1 MTQTKERCIREL
13 ESVVHDAA
21 DGFSET
27 AVAALVAHPEAVR
40 SALAVVA
47 NTLSSQLTTGASAR
61 EPEVETLSGINPQLI
76 DAEEADRQLSARTRQ
91 AGREVLLTSDQ
102 LAAHVGLKTRQSV
115 HEWLRK
121 GKIIGWRGAKRGYVF
136 PAEQIDESCR
146 PLAGF
151 DQVVPRFG
159 DGYAAWVWLT
169 TPRPSLNGAKPLDLM
184 RRGETERVT
193 AAAKGDLQGDFA

>member
-1 MTQTKERCIREL
+1 MTRKKERCIREL

-47 NTLSSQLTTGASAR
+47 NTLSPQLTTRAG
-61 EPEVETLSGINPQLI
+61 EPEVETLSGTNPQLI
-76 DAEEADRQLSARTRQ
+76 DTEEADRQLSARTRQ
-91 AGREVLLTSDQ
+91 GGREALLTSDQ
-102 LAAHVGLKTRQSV
+102 LAARVGLKTRQSV

-136 PAEQIDESCR
+136 PAEQIDERCR
-146 PLAGF
+146 PLAGL
-151 DQVVPRFG
+151 DQIVPRFG

-169 TPRPSLNGAKPLDLM
+169 TPRPSLNGAKPLALM

>member
-1 MTQTKERCIREL
+1 VTRKKERCIREL

-47 NTLSSQLTTGASAR
+47 NTLSSQLTTKAG
-61 EPEVETLSGINPQLI
+61 EPEVETLSGTNPQLI

-91 AGREVLLTSDQ
+91 GGREALLTSDQ
-102 LAAHVGLKTRQSV
+102 LAARVGLKTRQSV

-136 PAEQIDESCR
+136 PAEQIDERCR
-146 PLAGF
+146 PLAGL
-151 DQVVPRFG
+151 DQIVPRFG

-169 TPRPSLNGAKPLDLM
+169 TPRPSLNGAKPLALM